1 MSPRLEK
8 KRMESETIMPFDDGE
23 VVELAL
29 CLPGWQVECLE
40 AAAHE
45 RGLTAAQFLRRMIH
59 DTLDECVAPPPS
71 AYFG

>member
-1 MSPRLEK
+1 
-8 KRMESETIMPFDDGE
+8 MESDTMMPFDDGE

-40 AAAHE
+40 AAAHQ
-45 RGLTAAQFLRRMIH
+45 RGLTAGQFLRRVIH
-59 DTLDECVAPPPS
+59 DALDCVAPPS